1 MMGMKYFMKTFFL
14 STVSLL
20 LLASCGGENASAQDT
35 TVDYSNWINLTKGM
49 EYREIDAPQKSPVGD
64 SKISILR
71 FERRLFDFNIFSA
84 TKYDSI
90 PRDLHTWADTFDLN
104 VVFNAG
110 MYNLS
115 KPLSSRAYLKSGSH
129 LNNGTLIENF
139 NLMMAM
145 SPTVKHREEVE
156 ILDLTCENFNEMN
169 HEFNSYAQGLRMI
182 DCNGSPMY
190 WKKKIQS
197 CSMLIAAEGEDG
209 KFYLIFCRSPYT
221 HNQMIDFMIGMPYKL
236 RNAIYLE
243 GGPETSLLIDVNGHC
258 IEKIGSWV
266 SDTWE
271 SDTNHHF
278 WPLPNVVGVK
288 KRTESN

>member
-1 MMGMKYFMKTFFL
+1 MKSLFFL
-14 STVSLL
+14 LITISLL
-20 LLASCGGENASAQDT
+20 SSCGGGKASAQDT
-35 TVDYSNWINLTKGM
+35 VVDYTNWTSLTKGM
-49 EYREIDAPQKSPVGD
+49 EYREMTAPLKSSIGD

-71 FERRLFDFNIFSA
+71 MDRGLFDFDIFSA
-84 TKYDSI
+84 TKFDSI
-90 PRDLHTWADTFDLN
+90 PRDLHNWADTFDLN

-115 KPLSSRAYLKSGSH
+115 KPLKSRAYLKTGGH
-129 LNNGTLIENF
+129 INNGTVIENF
-139 NLMMAM
+139 NLMLAM
-145 SPTVKHREEVE
+145 SPTVKKRDNVE

-182 DCNGSPMY
+182 DCNGGPMF

-221 HNQMIDFMIGMPYKL
+221 HNQMIQFMVDMPYGL

-258 IEKIGSWV
+258 IEKVGSWV
-266 SDTWE
+266 STTWE
-271 SDTNHHF
+271 RDDNNHF
-278 WPLPNVVGVK
+278 WRLPNVVGVK
-288 KRTESN
+288 KLVSTK

>member
-1 MMGMKYFMKTFFL
+1 ML
-14 STVSLL
+14 S
-20 LLASCGGENASAQDT
+20 SCGGGKASAQDT
-35 TVDYSNWINLTKGM
+35 VVDYTNWTSLAKGM
-49 EYREIDAPQKSPVGD
+49 EYREMTAPIKSSIGD

-71 FERRLFDFNIFSA
+71 MDRGLFDFDIFSA
-84 TKYDSI
+84 TKFDSI
-90 PRDLHTWADTFDLN
+90 PRDLHNWADTFDLN

-115 KPLSSRAYLKSGSH
+115 KPLKSRAYLKTGGH
-129 LNNGTLIENF
+129 INNGTVIENF
-139 NLMMAM
+139 NLMLAM
-145 SPTVKHREEVE
+145 SPTVKKRDNVE

-169 HEFNSYAQGLRMI
+169 NEFNSYAQGLRMI
-182 DCNGSPMY
+182 DCNGGPMF

-221 HNQMIDFMIGMPYKL
+221 HNQMIQFMVDMPYGL

-258 IEKIGSWV
+258 IEKVGSWV
-266 SDTWE
+266 STTWE
-271 SDTNHHF
+271 RDDNNHF
-278 WPLPNVVGVK
+278 WRLPNVVGVK
-288 KRTESN
+288 KLVSTK

>member
-1 MMGMKYFMKTFFL
+1 MNMKSLFFL
-14 STVSLL
+14 LITISLL
-20 LLASCGGENASAQDT
+20 SSCGGGKASAQDT
-35 TVDYSNWINLTKGM
+35 VVDYTNWTSLTKGM
-49 EYREIDAPQKSPVGD
+49 EYREMTAPLKSSIGD

-71 FERRLFDFNIFSA
+71 MDRGLFDFNIFSA
-84 TKYDSI
+84 TKFDSI
-90 PRDLHTWADTFDLN
+90 PRDLHNWADTFDLN

-115 KPLSSRAYLKSGSH
+115 KPLKSRAYLKTGGH
-129 LNNGTLIENF
+129 INNGTVIENF
-139 NLMMAM
+139 NLMLAM
-145 SPTVKHREEVE
+145 SPTVKKRDNVE

-182 DCNGSPMY
+182 DCNGGPMF

-221 HNQMIDFMIGMPYKL
+221 HNQMIQFMVDMPYGL

-243 GGPETSLLIDVNGHC
+243 GGPETSLLVDVNGHC
-258 IEKIGSWV
+258 IEKVGSWV
-266 SDTWE
+266 STTWE
-271 SDTNHHF
+271 RDDNNHF
-278 WPLPNVVGVK
+278 WRLPNVVGVK
-288 KRTESN
+288 KLVSTK

>member
-1 MMGMKYFMKTFFL
+1 MNMKSLFFL
-14 STVSLL
+14 LITISLL
-20 LLASCGGENASAQDT
+20 SSCGGGKASAQDT
-35 TVDYSNWINLTKGM
+35 VVDYTNWTSLTKGM
-49 EYREIDAPQKSPVGD
+49 EYREMTAPLKSSIGD

-71 FERRLFDFNIFSA
+71 MDRGLFDFNIFSA
-84 TKYDSI
+84 TKFDSI
-90 PRDLHTWADTFDLN
+90 PRDLHNWADTFDLN

-115 KPLSSRAYLKSGSH
+115 KPLKSRAYLKTGGH
-129 LNNGTLIENF
+129 INNGTVIENF
-139 NLMMAM
+139 NLMLAM
-145 SPTVKHREEVE
+145 GPTVKKRDNVE

-182 DCNGSPMY
+182 DCNGGPMF

-221 HNQMIDFMIGMPYKL
+221 HNQMIQFMVDMPYGL

-258 IEKIGSWV
+258 IEKVGSWV
-266 SDTWE
+266 STTWE
-271 SDTNHHF
+271 RDDNNHF
-278 WPLPNVVGVK
+278 WRLPNVVGVK
-288 KRTESN
+288 KLVSTK